1 MRQAKIWLNNKF
13 NIKNSRSSYWHR
25 IHVTLVSL
33 MLVII
38 GNSIFGILHFT
49 TEKEIYGG
57 VYSYCAVLS
66 YCIPLVLLIYRR
78 YYLAKFTLG
87 ALFIINTFVFTYFLY
102 QPELL
107 NYLFFMA
114 VPPFSNMIFAVN
126 QHKTKWFLSLTSVAL
141 MIFCVAYPNHNYLI
155 ELPLSDQK
163 TTNVFILITIT
174 IVIATT
180 ISVILSDLEYSEKQ
194 LEIMATTDK
203 LTNLLNRSAFHDRVS
218 DFKHHTREGTP
229 YSIMFIDID
238 KFKRIN
244 DQHGHAMGDKVL
256 QNVANILKQHTRKD
270 DIVSR
275 FGGDEYVILLPNTTM
290 PQAQEI
296 GQRLNT
302 KVRQDIPK
310 IGSIQVTISIGV
322 ATNLYHPLESN
333 NFETTLNKADEA
345 LYQVKAA
352 GRNGMVCLQVCKTP

>member
-25 IHVTLVSL
+25 IHVTLISL

-38 GNSIFGILHFT
+38 GNSVFGVLHFA

-57 VYSYCAVLS
+57 VYSYCAVFS
-66 YCIPLVLLIYRR
+66 YCIPLILLKYRH
-78 YYLAKFTLG
+78 YYLAKLTLG
-87 ALFIINTFVFTYFLY
+87 ALFIINTFIFTYFLY

-114 VPPFSNMIFAVN
+114 VPPFSNMIFEVN

-141 MIFCVAYPNHNYLI
+141 MIFCVTHPNYNYLI
-155 ELPLSDQK
+155 ELPLTDQK
-163 TTNVFILITIT
+163 ITNVFILMTIT

-180 ISVILSDLEYSEKQ
+180 ISVILSDIAYSEKQ
-194 LEIMATTDK
+194 LELMATTDQ
-203 LTNLLNRSAFHDRVS
+203 LTGLMNRGAFYDSVK
-218 DFKHHTREGTP
+218 DFKQLTRDGTP
-229 YSIMFIDID
+229 YSVMFIDID
-238 KFKRIN
+238 KFKKIN
-244 DQHGHAMGDKVL
+244 DEHGHAMGDKII
-256 QNVANILKQHTRKD
+256 QNVASILKQHTRKD

-296 GQRLNT
+296 GQRLNA
-302 KVRQDIPK
+302 KVCQDIPK
-310 IGSIQVTISIGV
+310 IGLIQVTISIGV
-322 ATNLYHPLESN
+322 ASNLYHALESN

-352 GRNGMVCLQVCKTP
+352 GRNGVVCLQV

>member
-25 IHVTLVSL
+25 IHVTLISL
-33 MLVII
+33 ALVII
-38 GNSIFGILHFT
+38 GNSVFGVLHFV

-66 YCIPLVLLIYRR
+66 YCIPLILLKYRH

-87 ALFIINTFVFTYFLY
+87 VLFIINTFIFTYFLY

-114 VPPFSNMIFAVN
+114 VPPFSNMIFEVN

-141 MIFCVAYPNHNYLI
+141 MIFCVTYPNYNYLI
-155 ELPLSDQK
+155 ELPLRDQK
-163 TTNVFILITIT
+163 TTNVFILMTIT

-194 LEIMATTDK
+194 LEILATTDK
-203 LTNLLNRSAFHDRVS
+203 LTNLLNRSAFHDS
-218 DFKHHTREGTP
+218 IKDFKQFTHDGAP
-229 YSIMFIDID
+229 YSVMFIDID
-238 KFKRIN
+238 KFKKIN
-244 DQHGHAMGDKVL
+244 DKHGHAMGDKVI
-256 QNVANILKQHTRKD
+256 QDVANILKQHTRKG

-275 FGGDEYVILLPNTTM
+275 FGGDEYVILLPNTTL

-296 GQRLNT
+296 GQRLNA
-302 KVRQDIPK
+302 KVRQDIPQV
-310 IGSIQVTISIGV
+310 GSIQVTISIGI
-322 ATNLYHPLESN
+322 ASNLYYSLESN

-352 GRNGMVCLQVCKTP
+352 GRNGVVCLQV